1 MRRLHQVVDSVDE
14 VAQVPPQAVKLP
26 DEQRIALTER
36 LEAGLKSGPVVALP
50 GGLILIEVPC
60 RDAGGD
66 ERIALQVEDLGAVR
80 LGDAHVADEHPASC
94 HLYGRLCDAAVRRV
108 SGDKPNHI
116 ICH

>member
-14 VAQVPPQAVKLP
+14 AVRLP
-26 DEQRIALTER
+26 DDQRIALTER
-36 LEAGLKSGPVVALP
+36 LEAGLKSGPVVAP

-80 LGDAHVADEHPASC
+80 LGDAHVADEQA
-94 HLYGRLCDAAVRRV
+94 
-108 SGDKPNHI
+108 
-116 ICH
+116 